1 MNKTD
6 TSLPGSSQITKKRGT
21 SQSAAARP
29 HPLTWAF
36 AILVA
41 LVAFFTHL
49 YRLGDLWPVPYFDP
63 AYNGL
68 DVLRIIRRG
77 VTPIFFPTNGGR
89 EPLFLY
95 LQALAIQG
103 LGINSF
109 ALRLPGALAG
119 ALTIPLLFGFART
132 LIGNQDGPLPRWVPA
147 WASLGLALSVWS
159 VSQTRQGLRAS
170 LLPLISVGVFWLFVL
185 GWRKASLLH
194 LAGSGALLGL
204 SAYTYTAA
212 RFLPFVL
219 IIVVLPDLL
228 TKPHAKEPSRPQR
241 WLGFGVLTLVS
252 VFVFAP
258 LGWYYASHPAMFD
271 ARAASVM
278 IWNVLEPNSD
288 SSVLKELTLSLWRT
302 LFWFV
307 RWSVFLSAGLGV
319 GLGYALSR
327 IRQFEYRLL
336 PIWWLI
342 MLLPAVLTIGTP
354 DLLRSLGAAPPSHL
368 LIALGLGAIAAW
380 LFRRWPVSTDVV
392 LVSGLLVITLA
403 SLPTLWRYFH
413 PDTPDPRAGT
423 EALADILIDRAHT
436 EVIYLPLSA
445 YAEPSLRF
453 LLADEFKRRADWTAD
468 PSPDP
473 VRLIQPVDTP
483 GSPALVRL
491 APDGNITL
499 LPPLHPDGRKIIP
512 KAAFSDQP
520 ITDRYGNSVA
530 NESLLPASADPAR
543 HLIQAD
549 NPTSMWRPGE
559 RVADTRLLWID
570 PNAPPGRYW
579 LAVTY
584 YDYVTDSRLPVSGST
599 TPDTIYLGPFK
610 VPLPPLA
617 QAPNDVQTQSARFG
631 DVVQLLGYKLTGQAT
646 QFTLTLYWQAKTP
659 DRVDYTVFVHVL
671 DETGQL
677 VTGQDNQPVNGNY
690 PTGIWEPGEI
700 VADQYTFD
708 TSDIPLGEYQIEIGM
723 YVLETGERLP
733 VYMPDGTE
741 EPARRLILATPVEVR

>member
-1 MNKTD
+1 
-6 TSLPGSSQITKKRGT
+6 
-21 SQSAAARP
+21 
-29 HPLTWAF
+29 
-36 AILVA
+36 
-41 LVAFFTHL
+41 
-49 YRLGDLWPVPYFDP
+49 
-63 AYNGL
+63 
-68 DVLRIIRRG
+68 
-77 VTPIFFPTNGGR
+77 
-89 EPLFLY
+89 
-95 LQALAIQG
+95 
-103 LGINSF
+103 
-109 ALRLPGALAG
+109 
-119 ALTIPLLFGFART
+119 
-132 LIGNQDGPLPRWVPA
+132 
-147 WASLGLALSVWS
+147 
-159 VSQTRQGLRAS
+159 
-170 LLPLISVGVFWLFVL
+170 
-185 GWRKASLLH
+185 
-194 LAGSGALLGL
+194 
-204 SAYTYTAA
+204 
-212 RFLPFVL
+212 
-219 IIVVLPDLL
+219 
-228 TKPHAKEPSRPQR
+228 
-241 WLGFGVLTLVS
+241 
-252 VFVFAP
+252 
-258 LGWYYASHPAMFD
+258 
-271 ARAASVM
+271 
-278 IWNVLEPNSD
+278 
-288 SSVLKELTLSLWRT
+288 
-302 LFWFV
+302 
-307 RWSVFLSAGLGV
+307 
-319 GLGYALSR
+319 
-327 IRQFEYRLL
+327 
-336 PIWWLI
+336 
-342 MLLPAVLTIGTP
+342 VLTIGTP

-368 LIALGLGAIAAW
+368 LISLGLGAIAAW

-436 EVIYLPLSA
+436 EVIYLPLAA

-453 LLADEFKRRADWTAD
+453 LLADEFKRRADWTAA
-468 PSPDP
+468 PSRDP
-473 VRLIQPVDTP
+473 VRLIQPVDSP

-491 APDGNITL
+491 APDGSITL

-520 ITDRYGNSVA
+520 ITDRYGNSIA

-543 HLIQAD
+543 HLMQAD
-549 NPTSMWRPGE
+549 IPTNAEVVGVADLAGYTLDGPTKISPPLHLAPGGWFWATTFWHAHGGAKEDYDLMLRLVDDAGRQWAQADGPPLIGTYPTSMWRPGE

-579 LAVTY
+579 LAVAF
-584 YDYVTDSRLPVSGST
+584 YDYVAGSRLPVSGST

-741 EPARRLILATPVEVR
+741 EPARRLILTTPVEVR